1 MLMNLDLNGIAVL
14 EAVVKYGGFGRAAKR
29 LHRAQSSVSHQIGKL
44 EEQLGVSLF
53 SRDDYKVRL
62 TPAGHAILAEGRR
75 LLAQMERVQSVARQF
90 SQGWEPTLLIVVDG
104 ILPLAPMLSA
114 VRALTKEGA
123 PTRIQVRVEFLSG
136 VQRRF
141 ETDRADLMLVVDY
154 AADPF
159 LREEA
164 LPHIDCVLCVGRSHP
179 LAHARSVSLAELQ
192 DHVELS
198 VQHSDEEQE
207 SDRHLF
213 GCERRVYVSSFHSK
227 REALLMGVGF
237 GWMPLHLVHGDLEAG
252 AVRELHYVGGARYR
266 FTPRVVYR
274 AEDKIGRAA
283 LQCLAL
289 LRAAEWEH
297 ATWPEDSQR
306 K

>member
-1 MLMNLDLNGIAVL
+1 MNLDLNGIAIL

-29 LHRAQSSVSHQIGKL
+29 LHRSQSSVSHQIGKL

-75 LLAQMERVQSVARQF
+75 LLAQMERVHSVARQF
-90 SQGWEPTLLIVVDG
+90 SHGWEPALLIVIDG
-104 ILPLAPMLSA
+104 ILPLRPTLSA

-141 ETDRADLMLVVDY
+141 ESDRADLMLVVDY
-154 AADPF
+154 TADPF

-164 LPHIDCVLCVGRSHP
+164 LPHVDCVLCVGSTHP
-179 LAHARSVSLAELQ
+179 LAHAKSVSLAELQ

-198 VQHSDEEQE
+198 VQHSNEEQE

-213 GCERRVYVSSFHSK
+213 GCERRVYVSSFLSK
-227 REALLMGVGF
+227 REALLLGVGF
-237 GWMPLHLVHGDLEAG
+237 GWMPLHLIHDELKAG
-252 AVRELHYVGGARYR
+252 TVRELHYVGGSRYR

-274 AEDKIGRAA
+274 AEDKFGRAA
-283 LQCLAL
+283 LQFLTL

>member
-1 MLMNLDLNGIAVL
+1 MLMNLDLSGIAVL
-14 EAVVKYGGFGRAAKR
+14 EAVVKYGGFGRAAKH

-90 SQGWEPTLLIVVDG
+90 SQGWEPALLIVVDG
-104 ILPLAPMLSA
+104 ILPLAPALSA

-141 ETDRADLMLVVDY
+141 ESDRADLMLVVDY
-154 AADPF
+154 AADPY

-164 LPHIDCVLCVGRSHP
+164 LPHVDCVLCVGSSHP
-179 LAHARSVSLAELQ
+179 LGHAKSVSLAELQ

-198 VQHSDEEQE
+198 VQHSNEEQE

-237 GWMPLHLVHGDLEAG
+237 GWMPLHLIHNELTTGT
-252 AVRELHYVGGARYR
+252 VRELRYVGGSRYR

-283 LQCLAL
+283 LHFLTL

-297 ATWPEDSQR
+297 ATWPEDSPR
-306 K
+306 S